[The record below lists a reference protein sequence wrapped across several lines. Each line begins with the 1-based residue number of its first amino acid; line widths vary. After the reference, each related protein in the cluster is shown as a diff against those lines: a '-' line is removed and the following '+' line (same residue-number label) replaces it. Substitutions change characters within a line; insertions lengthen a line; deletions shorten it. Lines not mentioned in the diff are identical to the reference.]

1 MHKFIVLLS
10 LTVFTTSLW
19 GQFSWG
25 NYKYI
30 LIDCESEIVLK
41 TFRSPETTLAYGGI
55 PNPIRLA
62 FDDYNPSNKSKK
74 SKACAEI
81 TEDQFKYLNR
91 FETAVAFGKIRFES
105 NGKVSLSIYDA
116 TSDWDSPV
124 WRRVG
129 NPLQKGFPGVVY
141 SSSSVAIAN
150 YLKNRAR
157 VSRSFDE
164 ASSNAY
170 FDSVEISAEEFLKL
184 DPYRTGS
191 ISQEKIVYENVLF
204 ESKLVVSEISSV
216 FVLSTASQ
224 SCEGVESDAQGL
236 ATIVSLKLMPHFNIL
251 ERSNLDQVLEEQKLS
266 LSGITDES
274 TVLSLGKIQG
284 SDGVVFCQETCVSGQ
299 QMQTV
304 KLLDCNTGE
313 QQWIATGF
321 GGNPLDLMDAIIQ
334 EIK

>member
-1 MHKFIVLLS
+1 MWFI
-10 LTVFTTSLW
+10 
-19 GQFSWG
+19 G
-25 NYKYI
+25 
-30 LIDCESEIVLK
+30 
-41 TFRSPETTLAYGGI
+41 
-55 PNPIRLA
+55 
-62 FDDYNPSNKSKK
+62 
-74 SKACAEI
+74 
-81 TEDQFKYLNR
+81 
-91 FETAVAFGKIRFES
+91 
-105 NGKVSLSIYDA
+105 
-116 TSDWDSPV
+116 
-124 WRRVG
+124 
-129 NPLQKGFPGVVY
+129 
-141 SSSSVAIAN
+141 SSSVAIAN
-150 YLKNRAR
+150 YLKTR

-164 ASSNAY
+164 ARLNAY
-170 FDSVEISAEEFLKL
+170 FHSAEISAEEFLKL
-184 DPYRTGS
+184 DPYRIGS